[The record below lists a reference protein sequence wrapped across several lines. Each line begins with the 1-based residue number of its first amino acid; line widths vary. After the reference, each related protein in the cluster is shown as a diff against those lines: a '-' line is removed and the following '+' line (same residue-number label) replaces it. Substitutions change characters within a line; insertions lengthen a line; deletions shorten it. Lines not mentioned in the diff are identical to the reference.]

1 MALSKARAEFS
12 YKLRTIRSQKHLT
25 QKQLADSLGI
35 STKTL
40 SHYEHYGKPCPTIMK
55 RITLMFPDEFND
67 SLYKIL
73 DDRQFF
79 ISFYGKLRDIF
90 YSGQECNSKYTPESI
105 FLRVVS
111 LYFSTRNWS
120 DDKYI
125 DKYLSTSPA
134 YFALHKINIDTLLSA
149 LFPYEISLD
158 ESQKKLLIV
167 CRTQYSS

>member
-73 DDRQFF
+73 DFFLWQASRHFLFRPRMQFK
-79 ISFYGKLRDIF
+79 I
-90 YSGQECNSKYTPESI
+90 YSG
-105 FLRVVS
+105 
-111 LYFSTRNWS
+111 
-120 DDKYI
+120 
-125 DKYLSTSPA
+125 KYLFTGSFS
-134 YFALHKINIDTLLSA
+134 
-149 LFPYEISLD
+149 LFFYP
-158 ESQKKLLIV
+158 
-167 CRTQYSS
+167 

>member
-1 MALSKARAEFS
+1 MIEQTKAKRTDEAEQES
-12 YKLRTIRSQKHLT
+12 L
-25 QKQLADSLGI
+25 KQG
-35 STKTL
+35 
-40 SHYEHYGKPCPTIMK
+40 
-55 RITLMFPDEFND
+55 
-67 SLYKIL
+67 
-73 DDRQFF
+73 
-79 ISFYGKLRDIF
+79 
-90 YSGQECNSKYTPESI
+90 NSKYTPESI

-158 ESQKKLLIV
+158 ESQKN
-167 CRTQYSS
+167 Y

>member
-111 LYFSTRNWS
+111 VYFSTRNWS

-158 ESQKKLLIV
+158 ESQKN
-167 CRTQYSS
+167 Y